1 MQNIIFIS
9 LIKNSME
16 VLFTLIGIAKYFAIG
31 AASIRIAHHKKMLTE
46 NLPLSLFTV
55 YSFTA
60 GVALTSGILTFG
72 LFVNQLPLVTL
83 FTWALAIAAI
93 LYMLFYERVFLSRL
107 FFTNVPAKIVA
118 TILYVV
124 SVLSVSTQ
132 AILANDARGIWML
145 KAKGIFLGYETF
157 FAQLKNPIFTYTHQD
172 YPLSMPILYADLM
185 RPLGYFWEPA
195 VGIFSMT
202 VLFMIG
208 LGLFWALT
216 SFTSIKRPFALLF
229 ALLLIGTP
237 EYLRQGWVGLSDVP
251 LSLAIFVSASLLAS
265 SSTNTKTQLLAI
277 AAGIFAATIKNEG
290 QPFLLL
296 ITLLAMWQIFQAHKL
311 NKNSFKLYLP
321 VIIGAGIFS
330 LPLLAWKITTMRL
343 GIENDVV
350 GAPLFSE
357 LLTRVPLLITEVMP
371 RLLDGYRFGILLVPA
386 ILLLLIPRK
395 DQRRNIAQ
403 LLIAGQFTLY
413 MLIYLIT
420 PHDMVWHI
428 STSFSRLL
436 LHLLPS
442 IYLLT
447 LLHRTNKSIV

>member
-1 MQNIIFIS
+1 
-9 LIKNSME
+9 ME

-31 AASIRIAHHKKMLTE
+31 ATGIRIAQRKKMLTE
-46 NLPLSLFTV
+46 NLPTSLFTV

-60 GVALTSGILTFG
+60 GAALSTGILTFG
-72 LFVNQLPLVTL
+72 LILKQLSFATLLV
-83 FTWALAIAAI
+83 WVLAIAAI
-93 LYMLFYERVFLSRL
+93 LFFLIYEKKFLSKL
-107 FFTNVPAKIVA
+107 FFTNVLAKVVTA
-118 TILYVV
+118 VLYIV
-124 SVLSVSTQ
+124 SVLSVSTH

-145 KAKGIFLGYETF
+145 KAKGIFLGHEAF

-185 RPLGYFWEPA
+185 RPIGHFWEPA

-202 VLFMIG
+202 IFFMLG
-208 LGLFWALT
+208 LGLFWAITTYT
-216 SFTSIKRPFALLF
+216 SVKRPFALIL
-229 ALLLIGTP
+229 ALLLVGTP

-251 LSLAIFVSASLLAS
+251 LSLAILVSVSLLATS
-265 SSTNTKTQLLAI
+265 SQTAKTQLLAI
-277 AAGIFAATIKNEG
+277 AAGLFAATIKNEG
-290 QPFLLL
+290 QPFL
-296 ITLLAMWQIFQAHKL
+296 IIVTLLAMWQIFQAHKL
-311 NKNSFKLYLP
+311 SKSSFKLYRP
-321 VIIGAGIFS
+321 VVIGAGIFS
-330 LPLLAWKITTMRL
+330 LPLLAWKITTMQL

-357 LLTRVPLLITEVMP
+357 VITRIPLLITEVMP

-386 ILLLLIPRK
+386 IVLLLIPRK
-395 DQRRNIAQ
+395 DQKRNIAQ
-403 LLIAGQFTLY
+403 LLIAGQFILY

-447 LLHRTNKSIV
+447 LLHRSNKSIV